1 MPVGNEEILNR
12 FGYHPGTEKTIPQH
26 HKLRDGF
33 IAFAQFLDATLPDG
47 RAKSTAFTKL
57 QESSMWANFGVAE
70 QSSVVSPAD
79 EAALLA
85 KIVNFDANVRRSA
98 EEASPDN

>member
-1 MPVGNEEILNR
+1 MVGDEEILNR

-26 HKLRDGF
+26 QRLREGYM
-33 IAFAQFLDATLPDG
+33 AFAKFLDDLLPDG
-47 RAKSTAFTKL
+47 RAKSTSMTKL

-70 QSSVVSPAD
+70 QSTTILPSE
-79 EAALLA
+79 EAAMLA
-85 KIVNFDANVRRSA
+85 KINLFDENVRRSA